1 MSDTYFNADAFEY
14 LQDLVCGLS
23 EGLCE
28 LSPEEFSYFLAH
40 GSLDQDVE
48 LN

>member
-1 MSDTYFNADAFEY
+1 MSSTYFNADAYEY
-14 LQDLVCGLS
+14 LQNLVCGLS

-28 LSPEEFSYFLAH
+28 LSDEDFSYFLAH